1 MGAVK
6 CANCSEKAAT
16 YCVDCKTS
24 LCRFCAVL
32 LHHPSTKAEKHSIE
46 EIAHLRGVKLITPI
60 LLDLILLVVV
70 FFFAN
75 GSGITLEYFN
85 GASYCPALSRGR
97 TWLMRVDANFFFYYK
112 AHLSK
117 YCDWEDSYWRFFMDT
132 WVRGILTGTDT
143 WLLLASEFFRAL
155 VFEEFFRVLITPVVA
170 ISYSIVATVCRLIEM
185 KLYNIIYEGLEGEQ
199 HRFTHM
205 LERVEKVMKKLSLAQ
220 RLTIIDKKKPP
231 PQTLRRKRPA
241 TDWTESFRYWMDRH
255 TRLLAHYK
263 AQAQTACRFVMQRT
277 LWVAAFMRV
286 LCILSPEYGGTGLLA
301 VARLV
306 GLGSLADQHQAWFS
320 ESTGITLNE
329 RNAYVSDWVV
339 GIGFQQVM
347 HRLPLI
353 TFVTQESLATLFAG
367 ATALLPVAKRLIIP
381 ALVVAAPPWLFN
393 RHTKK
398 QKKRFEADWKA
409 TTKKDIWGDMSR
421 DNPCGGA
428 AWKQVTFSPHAT
440 APQ

>member
-1 MGAVK
+1 
-6 CANCSEKAAT
+6 
-16 YCVDCKTS
+16 
-24 LCRFCAVL
+24 
-32 LHHPSTKAEKHSIE
+32 
-46 EIAHLRGVKLITPI
+46 
-60 LLDLILLVVV
+60 
-70 FFFAN
+70 
-75 GSGITLEYFN
+75 
-85 GASYCPALSRGR
+85 
-97 TWLMRVDANFFFYYK
+97 MRVDANFFFYYK